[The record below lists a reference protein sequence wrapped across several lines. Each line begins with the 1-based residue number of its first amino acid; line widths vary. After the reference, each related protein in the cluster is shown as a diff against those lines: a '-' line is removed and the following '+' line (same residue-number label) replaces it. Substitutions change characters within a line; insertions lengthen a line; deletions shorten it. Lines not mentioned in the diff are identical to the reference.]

1 MENKLARFMRNT
13 GNLRV
18 FLPLGLIL
26 IVVGVI
32 MYMNSPS
39 KYAETT
45 AKITNVNEYKNNDNE
60 TVYDYDLEFTVDGKT
75 YTSIFAA
82 MPDKKNVGDT
92 VTIYYDPAN
101 PESTSNTKHTGMIS
115 VVMAVA
121 GVALVAF
128 SVLSTVKKVQKSR
141 ELDAKTRPADG
152 NVRVAPLPKDQL
164 TEYYVAFDGS
174 TLKPGYTVEDK
185 NRKVVYEMTMTKQ
198 ALVGARTFE
207 FRNKLT
213 GRTQEHAVGH
223 TTTVSYNNEIF
234 SQTSWFSIDG
244 KNVWDVLHE
253 QGVRIDTDIASKFP
267 KMIYTMSQ
275 NGRFFATIE
284 TSSMYIHEEDE
295 AQHKIRIPYG
305 KWYYRCWTN
314 EQNLDLLFLTV
325 FAISETEQAVVE

>member
-121 GVALVAF
+121 GVAMVAF

-325 FAISETEQAVVE
+325 FAISETEQTVVE

>member
-121 GVALVAF
+121 GVAMVAF

>member
-121 GVALVAF
+121 GVAMVVF

>member
-325 FAISETEQAVVE
+325 FAISETEQTVVE